1 MKYGLLKK
9 IYKKN
14 SGREIT
20 SEEKVDWS
28 ILFKIEQIEIVHE
41 NTWNVNWTIE
51 IDEMYL
57 QFVGANQKNYQ
68 LND

>member
-1 MKYGLLKK
+1 MKYGLLKNIQK
-9 IYKKN
+9 EFGEGY
-14 SGREIT
+14 T